1 MATNN
6 QSAGTWAL
14 CDSFGMYHAD
24 PADGYENA
32 RAGEWS
38 ASKRFPTREDAMRY
52 ATNAGLGFF
61 DPVTEP

>member
-1 MATNN
+1 MMMNK
-6 QSAGTWAL
+6 QIAGTWAL

-32 RAGEWS
+32 RTSDWS
-38 ASKRFPTREDAMRY
+38 GAKRFPTREDAMRY
-52 ATNAGLGFF
+52 ATNTGLGFF